1 MVEQTIDIEVAY
13 GTSDKQ
19 ACPMIKASIGTTVEQ
34 AINQSGIISQFPE
47 IDLAN
52 IKVGIFG
59 KGCSLTKVVEQG
71 DRVEIYR
78 PLQQNPMDA
87 RRNRANK

>member
-1 MVEQTIDIEVAY
+1 MGIEVAY
-13 GTSDKQ
+13 ATPDKQ
-19 ACPMIKASIGTTVEQ
+19 ARLMIKASIGTTVEQ

-47 IDLAN
+47 IALAT

-59 KGCSLTKVVEQG
+59 KVCPLTKVVEQG

-78 PLQQNPMDA
+78 PLQQSPMDA